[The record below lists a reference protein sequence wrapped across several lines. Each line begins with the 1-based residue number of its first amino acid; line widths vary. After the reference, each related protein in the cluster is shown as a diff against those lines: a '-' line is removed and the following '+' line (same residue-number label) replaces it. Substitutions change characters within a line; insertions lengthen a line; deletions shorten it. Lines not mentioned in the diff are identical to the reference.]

1 VTRAVSQWQGARAL
15 ARVTVGNALVEVGG
29 GFKVGASGEV
39 LVDHGLSGTERLVL
53 DGFDIAFVGIH
64 PYNVVLSLL
73 LQNQS
78 GANAKTADAE
88 NRYIVFWEGHREG
101 VGFSA
106 TRALILRCLK
116 KRMCTGGK
124 ALPHLR
130 FTRCSARARSS
141 RSIPR

>member
-1 VTRAVSQWQGARAL
+1 MTRAVPQWQGARAL

-73 LQNQS
+73 LQNQR

-106 TRALILRCLK
+106 TRALIYYDV
-116 KRMCTGGK
+116 
-124 ALPHLR
+124 
-130 FTRCSARARSS
+130 
-141 RSIPR
+141 